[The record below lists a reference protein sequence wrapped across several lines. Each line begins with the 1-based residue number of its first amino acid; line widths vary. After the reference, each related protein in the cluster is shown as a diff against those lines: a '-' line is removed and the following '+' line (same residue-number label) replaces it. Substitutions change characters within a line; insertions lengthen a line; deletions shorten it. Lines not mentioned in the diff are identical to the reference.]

1 MTNFIAPRATHTRTS
16 RLVILAMLSL
26 SPSSIAIAAG
36 QPSIDDLL
44 NLTPAPGNSPAPG
57 SSTENSSGSPS
68 AKPAAADSPD
78 KTNVNINP
86 DVVRKLSSQDS
97 SDAFEAA
104 VQQMDDV
111 VKMLAQLRDAS
122 PQTQRTQQDILA
134 KLDQVIA
141 TAKKQPQPPG
151 GGDGEGDPDDSQS
164 DPSGSDKPSS
174 SGDRGSQQNQS
185 SSQRNNPQNN
195 QGKDPGKDPGN
206 NPKLGPD
213 GKPLSQQPGQQP
225 GQPNGQ
231 NGNQSDPNNT
241 TPGSAPRTAA
251 DGSPLKSSRT
261 EWGNLPPRVREQ
273 LLEGMSERFSPVYQE
288 MTEAYYKRL
297 GREGQP

>member
-1 MTNFIAPRATHTRTS
+1 MTRSKTRCATLLIAAAAAG
-16 RLVILAMLSL
+16 LVLLS
-26 SPSSIAIAAG
+26 SPHVTLAAG

-44 NLTPAPGNSPAPG
+44 NLTPTPGSPPGSAPAPGNSPGSAPG
-57 SSTENSSGSPS
+57 NSPGSP
-68 AKPAAADSPD
+68 ATAPDSPD

-86 DVVRKLSSQDS
+86 DLVRKLSNQDS
-97 SDAFEAA
+97 SEAFEAA
-104 VQQMDDV
+104 VMQMDDV
-111 VKMLAQLRDAS
+111 VKLLAQNRDAS
-122 PQTQRTQQDILA
+122 PLTQRTQQDILA

-151 GGDGEGDPDDSQS
+151 SGDGEGDPDDSQS

-185 SSQRNNPQNN
+185 SSSTPSPGNDPKNNP
-195 QGKDPGKDPGN
+195 GN
-206 NPKLGPD
+206 SPQIGPD
-213 GKPLSQQPGQQP
+213 GKPLGQQPGQQP
-225 GQPNGQ
+225 GKPNGQ

-241 TPGSAPRTAA
+241 TASSGTRTAA

>member
-1 MTNFIAPRATHTRTS
+1 MTRSKTRRATLLIAAAAAAG
-16 RLVILAMLSL
+16 LVLS
-26 SPSSIAIAAG
+26 SPHVTLAAG

-44 NLTPAPGNSPAPG
+44 NLTPTPNPAPG
-57 SSTENSSGSPS
+57 SAPGNTPGSP
-68 AKPAAADSPD
+68 AATPDSPD

-86 DVVRKLSSQDS
+86 DLVRKLSNQDS
-97 SDAFEAA
+97 SEAFEAA
-104 VQQMDDV
+104 VMQMDDV
-111 VKMLAQLRDAS
+111 VKMLAQNRDAS
-122 PQTQRTQQDILA
+122 PLTQRTQQDILA

-151 GGDGEGDPDDSQS
+151 SGDGEGDPDESQS

-185 SSQRNNPQNN
+185 SSAPGSNSQNN
-195 QGKDPGKDPGN
+195 QGKDPGNSQKI
-206 NPKLGPD
+206 GPD
-213 GKPLSQQPGQQP
+213 GKPEGQQP
-225 GQPNGQ
+225 GKPNGQ

-241 TPGSAPRTAA
+241 TPGSATRTAA